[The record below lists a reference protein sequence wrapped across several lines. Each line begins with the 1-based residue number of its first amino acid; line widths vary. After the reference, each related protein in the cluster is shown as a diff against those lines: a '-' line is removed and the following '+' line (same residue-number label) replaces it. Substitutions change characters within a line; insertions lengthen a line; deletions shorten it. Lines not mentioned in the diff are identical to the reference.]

1 MQRRADQQSRPTELA
16 STSSARLSRVAERER
31 RPRWEIR
38 YVRATVVGDMLLAA
52 LVLGLGAAIGFGNIP
67 TDQSIAALI
76 AAGTL
81 PCFAG
86 CMVAN
91 RAWEPSCLGQGS
103 EEFAR
108 MVRAVVTTCV
118 VAGLVGLAFQV
129 SATRPWVFG
138 IIPLLG
144 CCVALHHQLLRRLLH
159 RRRAKGR
166 CVDRVLVVG
175 GEAAVH
181 ELVARTQRARHHGWR
196 IAAACT
202 PGGTGTGGGL
212 TVAGV
217 PVVGDLDG
225 AASQVRIGGYRVVA
239 VAPADGWS
247 PRRLHQLA
255 WDLEGQGIELVVHPG
270 LMEVQ
275 GPRLHVTPVDGLPLL
290 RLSEPSFTG
299 AARVLKTVMDRAGAG
314 GLLLALAPL
323 LVLIYLLIRFDGG
336 PGFFLQTR
344 IGLRGQPFRMVK
356 FRSMVVDAEAKL
368 NRLAQANDGSGP
380 LFKMRTDPRVTRIG
394 ALLRRYSLDELPQ
407 LVNVL
412 TGSMSLVGPR
422 PPLPREVATYSRDA
436 RRRLLVKPGLTGLW
450 QISGRSDLSWEESV
464 RLDLRYVENWT
475 LALDGLIL
483 WKTARAVL
491 RGDGAY

>member
-1 MQRRADQQSRPTELA
+1 MQQRAEQEVRPTGA
-16 STSSARLSRVAERER
+16 RVPGPRAPTDRSA
-31 RPRWEIR
+31 RPRWESC
-38 YVRATVVGDMLLAA
+38 YVRAVACGDLLIAA
-52 LVLGLGAAIGFGNIP
+52 AVLGVGVLIGFGDTPANHA
-67 TDQSIAALI
+67 IAPII
-76 AAGTL
+76 AAGSL
-81 PCFAG
+81 LCFAA

-91 RAWEPSCLGQGS
+91 RAWEPGSLGQGP

-108 MVRAVVTTCV
+108 MVRAVVTTSV
-118 VAGLVGLAFQV
+118 LAGLVGLAFQV

-138 IIPLLG
+138 IIPVLG
-144 CCVALHHQLLRRLLH
+144 CCVALYHQGLRQVLRRQ
-159 RRRAKGR
+159 RNAGR

-175 GEAAVH
+175 GEAAV
-181 ELVARTQRARHHGWR
+181 EDLVARTGRARHHGWR

-202 PGGTGTGGGL
+202 PGGTGTGGGDE
-212 TVAGV
+212 VAGV
-217 PVVGDLDG
+217 PVVGDLDS
-225 AASQVRIGGYRVVA
+225 AASQVRLGGFRVVA

-290 RLSEPSFTG
+290 RLSEPRFSG
-299 AARVLKTVMDRAGAG
+299 AARVIKTAVDRIGAAA
-314 GLLLALAPL
+314 LLLLLAPL
-323 LVLIYLLIRFDGG
+323 LVVLYLAIRLDGG
-336 PGFFLQTR
+336 PGFFRQTR
-344 IGLRGQPFRMVK
+344 IGLRGKPFRMVK
-356 FRSMVVDAEAKL
+356 FRTMVVDAEDQL
-368 NRLAQANDGSGP
+368 HRLGPTNEGSGP
-380 LFKMRTDPRVTRIG
+380 LFKMRADPRITRTG
-394 ALLRRYSLDELPQ
+394 TLLRRCSLDELPQ

-422 PPLPREVATYSRDA
+422 PPLPVEVATYSRDA

-483 WKTARAVL
+483 WKTARAVV